1 MLLGF
6 GPELIRGRSQIA
18 EGSCVEYKGNGDCL
32 SMFVLRVVLEAEGL
46 ILGITCPFK
55 NV

>member
-1 MLLGF
+1 
-6 GPELIRGRSQIA
+6 
-18 EGSCVEYKGNGDCL
+18 L

-46 ILGITCPFK
+46 ILAVSCSLE